1 MKRNRIAQI
10 SFIVVFNVIV
20 CMMLLSLLESGTS
33 IAGEPGAD
41 QGPIR
46 ESSADGQGAVLLSP
60 DIVHLDDVII
70 DGSLCVGDDCY
81 SGLDFGLDT
90 IVLMENDLR
99 IFFDDTSTG
108 SDPDSDWWI
117 LINDSDSGSANYFA
131 IKSELREDPYVY
143 TTTPFKIEARASS
156 NSLYVDAD
164 GDVGVGTDT
173 PDVEL
178 NVVDGNQAI
187 LRLEQDASGGW
198 GEQTWDVVGNESWF
212 CVQDVTN
219 DNMVFRIQPGAPED
233 GLCLK
238 SDGKVGLGTWEPAYP
253 LELETTGKDAVFA
266 AQRTGGATATLSAG
280 ASEVQFGSV
289 TNHPLELV
297 VNDTPLM
304 TLDSYGGSGVK
315 TQYHSGITWTLAFS
329 STYFAISDTDGVT
342 MPFKIEAEAPD
353 NSLYVDSHG
362 DVGLNTSTPYYELHI
377 VDGDSPTVRLE
388 QDASYGWTPQIWDLC
403 GDESSFFIRDATLGS
418 KLPFRIE
425 TDAPT
430 DTVFLKSNG
439 HVGIGTGS
447 PGAQLHVEGSDASFR
462 VVNTTSSTTI
472 LDLDIDG
479 DLTLAGL
486 LTEAS
491 DKALK
496 ENFRPVDG
504 QQVLEGIAQLP
515 ISTWNFISDDQAI
528 QHMGPMAQDFYAA
541 FGLGADD
548 RHIAS
553 LDANGVALAG
563 VQELHQMLVEREAQ
577 IAELQ
582 QQNADLE
589 ARLAELE
596 ALVYA
601 LVEAQITPEGQ

>member
-1 MKRNRIAQI
+1 MKRNRITQV
-10 SFIVVFNVIV
+10 SLIVVS
-20 CMMLLSLLESGTS
+20 MMLLSLLGSGTS
-33 IAGEPGAD
+33 IAGDPDAD
-41 QGPIR
+41 QGPIATVIIEADVVTWKPPQVENGGLVLTIAGPGDWYLR
-46 ESSADGQGAVLLSP
+46 QEYQSGAHPALKAEDGAGNALPDGSYTYELRLVPANVEAPAEYDETQRGIAPTEGDGKALVQSGYFSILSGGFVIPDMAESSAHGEGTELLSP
-60 DIVHLDDVII
+60 DIVHNDDVII
-70 DGSLCVGDDCY
+70 DGSLCVGNDCS
-81 SGLDFGLDT
+81 SGLAFGFDT
-90 IVLMENDLR
+90 IVLMEDNLR
-99 IFFDDTSTG
+99 IFFDDTSTI
-108 SDPDSDWWI
+108 PNHPRNDWRI
-117 LINDSDSGSANYFA
+117 IMNDSTDGGGNYFA
-131 IKSELREDPYVY
+131 IEDATEVSN
-143 TTTPFKIEARASS
+143 ILVLEA
-156 NSLYVDAD
+156 
-164 GDVGVGTDT
+164 G
-173 PDVEL
+173 
-178 NVVDGNQAI
+178 
-187 LRLEQDASGGW
+187 
-198 GEQTWDVVGNESWF
+198 
-212 CVQDVTN
+212 
-219 DNMVFRIQPGAPED
+219 
-233 GLCLK
+233 
-238 SDGKVGLGTWEPAYP
+238 
-253 LELETTGKDAVFA
+253 
-266 AQRTGGATATLSAG
+266 
-280 ASEVQFGSV
+280 
-289 TNHPLELV
+289 
-297 VNDTPLM
+297 
-304 TLDSYGGSGVK
+304 
-315 TQYHSGITWTLAFS
+315 
-329 STYFAISDTDGVT
+329 
-342 MPFKIEAEAPD
+342 APD

-515 ISTWNFISDDQAI
+515 ISTWNFISDGQAS
-528 QHMGPMAQDFYAA
+528 QHMGPMAQDFHAT